1 MHPHAFVQRASAPT
15 PATDKLARLRQVAAD
30 PAVGCGN
37 FLSAAL
43 RISRNPNAPK
53 IWLDEPFLAPN
64 GDRFK
69 ELSLVQLAGLAQEQ
83 AARYLA
89 AGVGPRDPVAVSV
102 PDGIAYLVH
111 FLAMTSLGAIAVL
124 VNPAMQ
130 PELAA
135 GFVQRVGAIGLIAD
149 ETRLA
154 TIMAHLPAGALRFA
168 TPRLEEMA
176 TLPKGYP
183 FVHAP
188 EDPVLLCHSSG
199 TTGIPKAVTFQHHA
213 FFYGVRYRLT
223 EEARPRRMLSALPHS
238 HSAGIAFP
246 MLALLRDEP
255 VMMVKGDDPERVLAA
270 AERFQATTLVA
281 FAHTFV
287 EISQVDGTKYDL
299 SNLRAF
305 INTGDAAHI
314 THIRKLVELGG
325 LEGSVFIDGLGS
337 SEMGFSLFQIVH
349 GKGTNHPPR
358 CVGKPLEFVDAQVLG
373 ESGERLPAN
382 TVGRLGVKSPTLTAG
397 YWNDSVLTFRSRLGG
412 YWLTGDLV
420 YKDGDG
426 RFFHVDRT
434 TDAIK
439 TKGGVVHS
447 LLTEEILQLS
457 HGDIVDVCVVGRPQA
472 DGFETPVAL
481 LRPAEGDDRD
491 AALWLAAL
499 NAALAANQLPALE
512 DVLLPSS
519 WGDLPSGPTGKVL
532 KRKLREHLAR

>member
-1 MHPHAFVQRASAPT
+1 MHSHAFVQRAPVPT
-15 PATDKLARLRQVAAD
+15 PTTDRLARLGQVAAD

-37 FLSAAL
+37 FLTAAL
-43 RISRNPNAPK
+43 RIARSPNAPK
-53 IWLDEPFLAPN
+53 IWLDEPFFAPN
-64 GDRFK
+64 GQRFK

-89 AGVGPRDPVAVSV
+89 AGVGPRDPVAVSL

-111 FLAMTSLGAIAVL
+111 FLALTSLGAIAVL
-124 VNPAMQ
+124 VNPAMT
-130 PELAA
+130 PEIAA
-135 GFVQRVGAIGLIAD
+135 SFVQRVGAIGLVAD
-149 ETRLA
+149 EARLA
-154 TIMAHLPAGALRFA
+154 AIMAHVPPAALRFA
-168 TPRLEEMA
+168 ASRLVEMA
-176 TLPKGYP
+176 PLPKGYP

-199 TTGIPKAVTFQHHA
+199 TTEIPKAVTFQHHA

-223 EEARPRRMLSALPHS
+223 EAARPRRLVSALPHS

-255 VMMVKGDDPERVLAA
+255 LMMVSGEAPEHVLAA

-281 FAHTFV
+281 FADTFA
-287 EISQVDGTKYDL
+287 EISQTDTTKYDL
-299 SNLRAF
+299 STLRAF
-305 INTGDAAHI
+305 INTGDAAHV
-314 THIRKLVELGG
+314 THIMKLVEVGG

-337 SEMGFSLFQIVH
+337 SEMGLSLFQIVH

-382 TVGRLGVKSPTLTAG
+382 TVGRLGVRSPTLTAG

-420 YKDGDG
+420 YKDDDG

-434 TDAIK
+434 TDAIR
-439 TKGGVVHS
+439 TKDGTITNALRGNVAVHIEATS
-447 LLTEEILQLS
+447 
-457 HGDIVDVCVVGRPQA
+457 A
-472 DGFETPVAL
+472 
-481 LRPAEGDDRD
+481 
-491 AALWLAAL
+491 
-499 NAALAANQLPALE
+499 
-512 DVLLPSS
+512 
-519 WGDLPSGPTGKVL
+519 
-532 KRKLREHLAR
+532 